1 MVDVTEGRR
10 RRNQKRGGGGS
21 MHDLFPFF
29 PHSFQHAGR
38 EFGPGLASALFMSA
52 QHILRLNICWFVKS
66 TNTRSC
72 PSPWHISSAD
82 RKHCRTF
89 NWWEPRLVT
98 RTTAVAALPSLP
110 SIPLL
115 LRWRQKGGGVGVGG
129 GGAYER
135 GQRWAKAGLKVAAS
149 HCERTA
155 SRKAPLHLFV
165 LTCLYVLF
173 HLKVPTTGLDTEM
186 DRKAGP
192 GRHKGAI
199 CQNGAT
205 MLTAAV
211 CVNISQSRGVKRL
224 LCRIIVIYFL
234 LQKKGNF
241 SFLFR
246 LQINLQLH
254 FLFYLPAGQS
264 ASYC

>member
-98 RTTAVAALPSLP
+98 RTTAVNPSP
-110 SIPLL
+110 AQTEAK
-115 LRWRQKGGGVGVGG
+115 RRRGWGG

-211 CVNISQSRGVKRL
+211 CVNISQSRGVKRP

-234 LQKKGNF
+234 LQKKRNF
-241 SFLFR
+241 PFLFL

-254 FLFYLPAGQS
+254 FLFYLPPGQS

>member
-1 MVDVTEGRR
+1 MWRKEEGEEIRSE
-10 RRNQKRGGGGS
+10 GGAS

-115 LRWRQKGGGVGVGG
+115 LRWRQKGGGGG
-129 GGAYER
+129 GGCIWEGTALGE
-135 GQRWAKAGLKVAAS
+135 G
-149 HCERTA
+149 RTQGR
-155 SRKAPLHLFV
+155 SFPLREDSFQEGPPTLICAHL
-165 LTCLYVLF
+165 
-173 HLKVPTTGLDTEM
+173 
-186 DRKAGP
+186 
-192 GRHKGAI
+192 
-199 CQNGAT
+199 
-205 MLTAAV
+205 
-211 CVNISQSRGVKRL
+211 S
-224 LCRIIVIYFL
+224 LCSL
-234 LQKKGNF
+234 
-241 SFLFR
+241 S
-246 LQINLQLH
+246 
-254 FLFYLPAGQS
+254 P
-264 ASYC
+264 

>member
-1 MVDVTEGRR
+1 MSNGGCDGRKKEKKSEVR
-10 RRNQKRGGGGS
+10 GGS

-98 RTTAVAALPSLP
+98 RTTAVAVLPSLP

-115 LRWRQKGGGVGVGG
+115 LRRRQKGGGGG
-129 GGAYER
+129 GGCIWEGTALGE
-135 GQRWAKAGLKVAAS
+135 G
-149 HCERTA
+149 RTQGR
-155 SRKAPLHLFV
+155 SFPLREDSFQEGPPTLICAHL
-165 LTCLYVLF
+165 
-173 HLKVPTTGLDTEM
+173 
-186 DRKAGP
+186 
-192 GRHKGAI
+192 
-199 CQNGAT
+199 
-205 MLTAAV
+205 
-211 CVNISQSRGVKRL
+211 S
-224 LCRIIVIYFL
+224 LCSL
-234 LQKKGNF
+234 
-241 SFLFR
+241 S
-246 LQINLQLH
+246 
-254 FLFYLPAGQS
+254 P
-264 ASYC
+264 

>member
-115 LRWRQKGGGVGVGG
+115 LRWRQKGGGVGGG
-129 GGAYER
+129 GCIWEGTALGE
-135 GQRWAKAGLKVAAS
+135 G
-149 HCERTA
+149 RTQGR
-155 SRKAPLHLFV
+155 SFPLREDSFQEGPPTLICAHL
-165 LTCLYVLF
+165 
-173 HLKVPTTGLDTEM
+173 
-186 DRKAGP
+186 
-192 GRHKGAI
+192 
-199 CQNGAT
+199 
-205 MLTAAV
+205 
-211 CVNISQSRGVKRL
+211 S
-224 LCRIIVIYFL
+224 LCSL
-234 LQKKGNF
+234 
-241 SFLFR
+241 S
-246 LQINLQLH
+246 
-254 FLFYLPAGQS
+254 P
-264 ASYC
+264 